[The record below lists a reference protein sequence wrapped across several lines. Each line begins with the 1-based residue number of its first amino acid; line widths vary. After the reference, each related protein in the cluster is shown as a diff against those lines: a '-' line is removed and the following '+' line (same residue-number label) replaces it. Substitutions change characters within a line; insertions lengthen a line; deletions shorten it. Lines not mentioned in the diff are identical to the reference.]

1 MVLASIFIVLLLD
14 FDWGQIQRRLHTF
27 VSISAESLLLQQTD
41 VQGSED
47 ELLLSQYRRAQ
58 QPKTNTASVQRMS
71 GPADSNQFINAK
83 RNIKRIKQD
92 LHEMYTSWYCWLQ
105 GGLPVVISITVHPT
119 LHISA
124 ELKFKYKDIIITSRT
139 YAEVINS
146 RNMLQRL
153 TESEPYI

>member
-58 QPKTNTASVQRMS
+58 QPKTNTASVQSMS

-83 RNIKRIKQD
+83 RNIKELNKTC
-92 LHEMYTSWYCWLQ
+92 MK
-105 GGLPVVISITVHPT
+105 SIPLDTVG
-119 LHISA
+119 
-124 ELKFKYKDIIITSRT
+124 SRV
-139 YAEVINS
+139 AC
-146 RNMLQRL
+146 Q
-153 TESEPYI
+153 